1 MRHVLC
7 SLWRDRERAH
17 GSHAAR
23 GLALARGTQFAR
35 GSWSSAARHRVP
47 PPEPQ
52 YKLVMTTSARMLW
65 RKKENSLRFSLRPR
79 MSGMAK
85 SLRGKCVSWLTSV
98 ARAKHAA
105 RAPGIEVAVT
115 GGRAGARQE
124 ESMHSRGQGRTGA
137 LTEFKRRGADERE
150 CDHRRECSRA
160 EYVSGQGAR
169 ESGTS
174 LQTQCGR
181 ASQHTRSVDAAG
193 SAFNVSSM
201 TF

>member
-115 GGRAGARQE
+115 GRAGRVRGRRKACTAAGKAAPALSPSSKDVARMKE
-124 ESMHSRGQGRTGA
+124 NVIT
-137 LTEFKRRGADERE
+137 
-150 CDHRRECSRA
+150 A
-160 EYVSGQGAR
+160 ENVPEQNVSGQGAR